1 MKRIALP
8 ALLALC
14 LAPSLAHA
22 FPLYPLLHILPRAS
36 ANDTEA
42 ERVNRPPRPASGVDF
57 VLSTFDKPI
66 IESFREAWQRAGNG
80 TTSRESVVLIL
91 KMAGGTYSAR
101 LPSPTNE
108 YKSFTFAW
116 HPATIAIVH
125 THPNGSHAR
134 PEGDD
139 LVIADKYN
147 VPIFT
152 ITLQGMFVY
161 DPATHKTTK
170 VCDGLEWREDAA
182 WEKIHT
188 HLASR

>member
-14 LAPSLAHA
+14 LAPSFAHA
-22 FPLYPLLHILPRAS
+22 FPLYMLLHILPHAS
-36 ANDTEA
+36 DNDAEA
-42 ERVNRPPRPASGVDF
+42 ERVNRLPRPASGVDY

-80 TTSRESVVLIL
+80 TTSRESVVMIL
-91 KMAGGTYSAR
+91 KMSGGGYSAR
-101 LPSPTNE
+101 MPSATNE

-134 PEGDD
+134 PEAGD
-139 LVIADKYN
+139 LVIADKYQ

-152 ITLQGMFVY
+152 ITIQGMFVY

-170 VCDGLEWREDAA
+170 VCDGLLWREDGV
-182 WEKIHT
+182 WEKIQA